1 MATIKLTD
9 QLGAVV
15 DVQPAETSALLR
27 YFRALPALALQDGDL
42 TQAGGLT
49 LDQPAVRSFKTGL
62 SFKDKIELGNGVD
75 LSVQAGT
82 HGSFSLVRRSEG
94 ATSLFESSVFGE
106 DFEIPEGAC
115 YVRVAFDAGA
125 EVKPGG
131 AVGSLSFGVQP
142 GSSLEIANYR
152 NHPLSAGVTIV
163 QALREAIGGFLIPAR
178 TSDLEAIPEKG
189 AVTVTGAGSLKLSV
203 EADLLALT
211 NPLAVAKLPGPLP
224 VARVTAGGTIQVGA
238 AYRIEGEFQIRAI
251 RLDGKRVRIGWH
263 RRKSTE
269 WTVEA
274 TASAGVSV
282 GTGEMDLFSTLVRAI
297 SADPK
302 ADIDELGLAGLS
314 PDQATAILAAV
325 QAAVSRRLELA
336 LAVEMSALESGGAAF
351 VYEVDLP
358 RLTPCISRRSGSCS
372 ARRLERVARGHPAWR
387 HVCVRSIWTQA
398 SEKRISLDVNLL
410 GIYNFGSIASL
421 VRTGTVLAEPATG
434 TLVFTDQITADRVR
448 SAQVNY
454 GADTSKLRHVLAE
467 SFLITAVYRGT
478 EQAAGG
484 LSLASSQ
491 TFFELRNK
499 TSRQDMLR
507 SLRIGTALG
516 LWNEPAAALPADA
529 GDFGRTTV
537 HARTDYDD
545 ALTTSLFLDADG
557 QPHPLE
563 FYENAGRAALQL
575 LVAEGDQDAVRRKPA
590 IDDDLW
596 RRMKAS
602 GQPGFGQLFP
612 NLPAPLAG
620 AIVADY
626 STIVWWAE
634 AMAGASQR
642 LAAMRRFSHLNP
654 TASPQNTEFQALRNA
669 LASHLAK
676 VAKNTREEFGQP
688 WGLVAMNEASGR
700 RAPRSILILGPRFVR
715 AQDSSKILTAGSS
728 RTLDG

>member
-1 MATIKLTD
+1 MATIKLSD

-15 DVQPAETSALLR
+15 DVQPADTSALLR
-27 YFRALPALALQDGDL
+27 YFRALPALALQNGDL
-42 TQAGGLT
+42 AQAGGLT

-62 SFKDKIELGNGVD
+62 SFKDKIDLGNGVD

-94 ATSLFESSVFGE
+94 ATNLFGSSVFGE
-106 DFEIPEGAC
+106 DFEIPEGTC
-115 YVRVAFDAGA
+115 YARVSFDAGA
-125 EVKPGG
+125 EVSPGG

-152 NHPLSAGVTIV
+152 NYPLSAGVTIV
-163 QALREAIGGFLIPAR
+163 QALRETIGGFLLPAC

-189 AVTVTGAGSLKLSV
+189 AVTVTGAGSLRLSV

-238 AYRIEGEFQIRAI
+238 AYRIEGEYQMRAL
-251 RLDGKRVRIGWH
+251 RLDGKRLRIGWH
-263 RRKSTE
+263 RQKSDE
-269 WTVEA
+269 WTVTA

-302 ADIDELGLAGLS
+302 ADIDELGRAGLS

-351 VYEVDLP
+351 LYEIDLP
-358 RLTPCISRRSGSCS
+358 RLTPLSRDALDRALQGDLS
-372 ARRLERVARGHPAWR
+372 ALHGDTLPGVT
-387 HVCVRSIWTQA
+387 CVRSIWTKA

-434 TLVFTDQITADRVR
+434 TLIFTDQITADRVR

-484 LSLASSQ
+484 LSLASSH
-491 TFFELRNK
+491 TFFELSNN

-516 LWNEPAAALPADA
+516 LWNEPAAGLPADA

-545 ALTTSLFLDADG
+545 ALTASLFLDAG
-557 QPHPLE
+557 GNPYPRE

-575 LVAEGDQDAVRRKPA
+575 LVAEGDQDAPA
-590 IDDDLW
+590 
-596 RRMKAS
+596 AS
-602 GQPGFGQLFP
+602 
-612 NLPAPLAG
+612 LPSTTTSGAG
-620 AIVADY
+620 
-626 STIVWWAE
+626 
-634 AMAGASQR
+634 
-642 LAAMRRFSHLNP
+642 
-654 TASPQNTEFQALRNA
+654 
-669 LASHLAK
+669 
-676 VAKNTREEFGQP
+676 
-688 WGLVAMNEASGR
+688 
-700 RAPRSILILGPRFVR
+700 
-715 AQDSSKILTAGSS
+715 
-728 RTLDG
+728 

>member
-1 MATIKLTD
+1 MATIKLSD

-62 SFKDKIELGNGVD
+62 SFKDKIDLGNGVD
-75 LSVQAGT
+75 LSGQAGT

-94 ATSLFESSVFGE
+94 ATDLFGSSVFGE
-106 DFEIPEGAC
+106 DFEIPEGTC
-115 YVRVAFDAGA
+115 YARLSFDAGA
-125 EVKPGG
+125 EVPLSG
-131 AVGSLSFGVQP
+131 AVGSVSFGVQP
-142 GSSLEIANYR
+142 GSSLEIANYDSY
-152 NHPLSAGVTIV
+152 PLSAGVTIV
-163 QALREAIGGFLIPAR
+163 QALQETIGGFLIPAC
-178 TSDLEAIPEKG
+178 TTDLEAIPEKG

-203 EADLLALT
+203 DADLLALT
-211 NPLAVAKLPGPLP
+211 NPLAVAKLPSPLP
-224 VARVTAGGTIQVGA
+224 VPRVTAGSTITVGA
-238 AYRIEGEFQIRAI
+238 AYRIEGEYQMRAL
-251 RLDGKRVRIGWH
+251 RLDGSRLRIGWH
-263 RRKSTE
+263 RQKSDE
-269 WTVEA
+269 WSVTA

-282 GTGEMDLFSTLVRAI
+282 GTGEMDIFSMLVRAI

-302 ADIDELGLAGLS
+302 ADSDELGHAGLS
-314 PDQATAILAAV
+314 LGQTTAIQTAV
-325 QAAVSRRLELA
+325 QAAVSRKLELA

-351 VYEVDLP
+351 LYEIDLP
-358 RLTPCISRRSGSCS
+358 GLTPLSRDALDRALQGDLS
-372 ARRLERVARGHPAWR
+372 ALHRGALPG
-387 HVCVRSIWTQA
+387 VTCVRSIWTKA

-410 GIYNFGSIASL
+410 GIYNCGSIASL

-434 TLVFTDQITADRVR
+434 TLIFTDRITADRVR

-484 LSLASSQ
+484 LSLASSH
-491 TFFELRNK
+491 TFFELRNN
-499 TSRQDMLR
+499 TSRQDMLG

-516 LWNEPAAALPADA
+516 LWNEQAAGLPTDA

-545 ALTTSLFLDADG
+545 ALTASLFLDAG
-557 QPHPLE
+557 GNAYPRE

-575 LVAEGDQDAVRRKPA
+575 LVAEDDQDAVRRQPA

-596 RRMKAS
+596 RRMTAT

-612 NLPAPLAG
+612 NLPAPLVG

-642 LAAMRRFSHLNP
+642 LAAMRRFSFLNP
-654 TASPQNTEFQALRNA
+654 TASPQNTEFQALRND

-676 VAKNTREEFGQP
+676 VAANTREEFGQP
-688 WGLVAMNEASGR
+688 WGLVAMHEASGR
-700 RAPRSILILGPRFVR
+700 RAPASILILGPRFVR
-715 AQDSSKILTAGSS
+715 AQDSASGLTAGSFRS
-728 RTLDG
+728 GNG

>member
-1 MATIKLTD
+1 MA
-9 QLGAVV
+9 
-15 DVQPAETSALLR
+15 
-27 YFRALPALALQDGDL
+27 
-42 TQAGGLT
+42 
-49 LDQPAVRSFKTGL
+49 
-62 SFKDKIELGNGVD
+62 
-75 LSVQAGT
+75 
-82 HGSFSLVRRSEG
+82 
-94 ATSLFESSVFGE
+94 
-106 DFEIPEGAC
+106 
-115 YVRVAFDAGA
+115 
-125 EVKPGG
+125 
-131 AVGSLSFGVQP
+131 
-142 GSSLEIANYR
+142 
-152 NHPLSAGVTIV
+152 
-163 QALREAIGGFLIPAR
+163 FLIPAC

-203 EADLLALT
+203 DADLLALT

-224 VARVTAGGTIQVGA
+224 VARVTAGGAIQVGA

-251 RLDGKRVRIGWH
+251 RLDGRRVRIGWH
-263 RRKSTE
+263 RRKSNE

-302 ADIDELGLAGLS
+302 ADIEELGLAGLS

-351 VYEVDLP
+351 LYEIDLP
-358 RLTPCISRRSGSCS
+358 RLTPLSRDALDRALQGDLS
-372 ARRLERVARGHPAWR
+372 ALHRDALPGVT
-387 HVCVRSIWTQA
+387 CVRSIWTKA

-434 TLVFTDQITADRVR
+434 ALVFTDQITADRVR

-484 LSLASSQ
+484 LSLASSH
-491 TFFELRNK
+491 TFFELRNN

-516 LWNEPAAALPADA
+516 LWNEPAAGLPADA

-545 ALTTSLFLDADG
+545 ALTTSLFLDAG
-557 QPHPLE
+557 GNPYPQE

-612 NLPAPLAG
+612 NLPAPLVG

-642 LAAMRRFSHLNP
+642 LAAMRRFSLLNP
-654 TASPQNTEFQALRNA
+654 TASPQDTEFQALRND

-700 RAPRSILILGPRFVR
+700 RAPASILILGPRFVR
-715 AQDSSKILTAGSS
+715 AQDSAKGLTAGST